1 MVYCTYDL
9 WASLTEHP
17 YKRFVFQTILL
28 AAEFTYCWYVAGHGI
43 VHRVDFPLF
52 FQSQPVFGVRIL
64 PKKNIGASLTWQA

>member
-28 AAEFTYCWYVAGHGI
+28 AAEFTYCSAGTLQAMELFIGSI
-43 VHRVDFPLF
+43 FPF
-52 FQSQPVFGVRIL
+52 FFRASQCLG
-64 PKKNIGASLTWQA
+64 